1 MSINVKILKD
11 QDGFVAGQIVSL
23 RDKLATSLIKK
34 NIAEQR
40 GPVSAKPAAGASPK
54 KTTAKPKKKT
64 AKAKK
69 G

>member
-1 MSINVKILKD
+1 MSTNVKILKD
-11 QDGFVAGQIVSL
+11 QDGFVAGQILSL

-40 GPVSAKPAAGASPK
+40 GPVS
-54 KTTAKPKKKT
+54 KTTVKPKKKT